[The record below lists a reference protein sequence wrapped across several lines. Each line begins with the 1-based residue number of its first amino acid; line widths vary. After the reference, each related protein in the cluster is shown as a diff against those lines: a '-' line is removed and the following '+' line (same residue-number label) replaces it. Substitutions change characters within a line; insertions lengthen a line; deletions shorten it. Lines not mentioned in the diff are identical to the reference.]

1 MTMSKKWTLKYGS
14 AAVFASITIIVLAL
28 FAQPITPNQNQTPLA
43 SSFLVML
50 TDPPTVPAGTTLLN
64 LTYSDVGLHI
74 AYINGTTEWRSL
86 SASGTVNLFSLI
98 NMSKTIAATTIPTNS
113 SVDKI
118 QFTIVD
124 VQAVVNG
131 STYNVTALSNTLVM
145 NVAHSQVN
153 QTLSGVLIDFNPT
166 LVQIQAT
173 DVNGTIVNYY
183 VLVPSATASI
193 IEDLTEEHVKVGSIV
208 EIGQNNRAKLVRVV
222 EEYSKNVTIV
232 SATLSVNGNKTSLA
246 VTIKNNGNVTFR
258 IFGLT
263 LHGEFNA
270 TKAIQKSG
278 HENDEDEDDHDRIHP
293 ETIPF
298 RVNDSSLIPI
308 FGANGRHD
316 NEERHDNED
325 KHDDSQKCDTNE
337 NTALF
342 SLTLQP
348 GQSVTLSFSDIIALQ
363 SEKDS
368 VTQASTVVTPI
379 VGNNYTLRLM
389 GEGFNTLNI
398 MATS

>member
-1 MTMSKKWTLKYGS
+1 MSKKWTLKYGS